1 MRLVLQRV
9 KESSVSVDGSVIGSI
24 GNGYLI
30 LLCIMKGDTSLQA
43 QWLAE
48 KIVKLRLFDAPDGK
62 VNDKSVLDNGGGIL
76 VVSQFTLAGDIAKGN
91 RPDYTAA
98 AGPEEAKV
106 LYEYFM
112 KKLKELGVKKVEGGE
127 FGAMMTVA
135 IVNDGPVTLVLE
147 K

>member
-9 KESSVSVDGSVIGSI
+9 KKASVTVEGSTVGAIGP
-24 GNGYLI
+24 GYLI
-30 LLCIMKGDTSLQA
+30 LFCVMRGDTSLQA
-43 QWLAE
+43 QLLAE

-62 VNDKSVLDNGGGIL
+62 VNDRSLLDVGGEVL
-76 VVSQFTLAGDIAKGN
+76 VVSQFTLAGDTKKGN

-98 AGPEEAKV
+98 AGPEEAQV

-112 KKLKELGVKKVEGGE
+112 KKLTELGVPKVERGV
-127 FGAMMTVA
+127 FGAMMDVHL
-135 IVNDGPVTLVLE
+135 INDGPVTLVVE